1 MKILKTVLI
10 ALLFLVGLVSA
21 QIKAHSIDI
30 SPLVGIYVFEQNM
43 DIDLENKGYFGM
55 RFGYNITS
63 NWAVEA
69 TGAYSKTQTLENWRT
84 PYGRTLLADTGVDF
98 YLFHMDFLYHISP
111 QDVVTPYVAFG
122 GGASNIDPEG
132 FDSNITP
139 MINYGVGFKYSII
152 EVLAF
157 RADMRH
163 LLAIDTFEDFDT
175 MGNDFHNQLSIDVGL
190 TYAIGGEST
199 DIDKDGIVN
208 KKDKCPTVPEDKDGF
223 EDEDGCPDLDN
234 DKDGI
239 ADLKDKCPNTPED
252 KDGFEDE
259 DGCPDLDNDK
269 DGILD
274 VDDKCPNDP
283 EDFDGFQDEDGC
295 PDLDRDGDG
304 IQDVDDK
311 CPDDPEDFDGFED
324 KDGCPEPDNDKD
336 GILDP
341 VDKCPNDAETFNGF
355 EDEDGCPDAI
365 ILKKDDTINLDN
377 IYFKTGKAE
386 LTEASFPTLNSVKR
400 IFIDNPGIV
409 IQIEGHTDSQGSA
422 AYNKSLS
429 GKRAE
434 SVMNYLTTKLNIP
447 QSQLTAVGFG
457 EDKPIADNKTKEGRA
472 KNRRIEFRVMSR

>member
-1 MKILKTVLI
+1 MKILKTALI
-10 ALLFLVGLVSA
+10 SLLFLVGVVSA

-30 SPLVGIYVFEQNM
+30 SPFIGIYAFEQNM
-43 DIDLENKGYFGM
+43 DIDLENKGYLGM
-55 RFGYNITS
+55 RLGYNITS
-63 NWAVEA
+63 DWAVE
-69 TGAYSKTQTLENWRT
+69 TTLGFSRTQVLEDYMT
-84 PYGRTLLADTGVDF
+84 QYGWVLREDWDVDF
-98 YLFHMDFLYHISP
+98 TVFHIDGLYHITP
-111 QDVVTPYVAFG
+111 QNVVTPYVALGF
-122 GGASNIDPEG
+122 GASNIDPYNY
-132 FDSNITP
+132 DSNISP
-139 MINYGVGFKYSII
+139 MINYGGGFKYSIV

-157 RADMRH
+157 RGDIRH
-163 LLAIDTFEDFDT
+163 LITIDTFSDFDT
-175 MGNDFHNQLSIDVGL
+175 MGKDVHNQLSIDVGL

-199 DIDKDGIVN
+199 DIDKDGIPN

-239 ADLKDKCPNTPED
+239 TDVKDKCPNIPED

-324 KDGCPEPDNDKD
+324 EDGCPELDNDKD

-341 VDKCPNDAETFNGF
+341 VDNCPNDAETFNGF

-365 ILKKDDTINLDN
+365 ILKKDETITLDN
-377 IYFKTGKAE
+377 IYFKTGSAQ
-386 LTEASFPTLNSVKR
+386 LTTASEQTLDGVKR
-400 IFIDNPGIV
+400 IFVDNPGIV
-409 IQIEGHTDSQGSA
+409 IQVEGHTDSQGSA
-422 AYNKSLS
+422 AYNKKLS
-429 GKRAE
+429 GKRAN
-434 SVMNYLTTKLNIP
+434 SVMNYLITKLNIP
-447 QSQLTAVGFG
+447 NEQLTAVGFG
-457 EDKPIADNKTKEGRA
+457 EERPVADNKKKEGRA
-472 KNRRIEFRVMSR
+472 KNRRIEFRVMAK

>member
-10 ALLFLVGLVSA
+10 ALLFLAGVVSA

-30 SPLVGIYVFEQNM
+30 SPFVGIYVFEQNM
-43 DIDLENKGYFGM
+43 DYDLENKGCFGM
-55 RFGYNITS
+55 RFGYNVNS
-63 NWAVEA
+63 YWAVEV
-69 TGAYSKTQTLENWRT
+69 TGVYSKTQVLGDWDTPNGWTLRE
-84 PYGRTLLADTGVDF
+84 DTGVDF
-98 YLFHMDFLYHISP
+98 YLFHLDGLYHISP
-111 QDVVTPYVAFG
+111 ADIVTPYVALGF
-122 GGASNIDPEG
+122 GASNMDPAG

-139 MINYGVGFKYSII
+139 MVNYGLGFKYSIV
-152 EVLAF
+152 EYLAF
-157 RADMRH
+157 RADVRH
-163 LLAIDTFEDFDT
+163 LIAIDTFGEFDT
-175 MGNDFHNQLSIDVGL
+175 MGKDVHNQLSLDVGC
-190 TYAIGGEST
+190 TFAIGGESS
-199 DIDKDGIVN
+199 DIDKDGIPN

-239 ADLKDKCPNTPED
+239 PDLKDKCPNVPED

-274 VDDKCPNDP
+274 VDDKCPNEP

-324 KDGCPEPDNDKD
+324 EDGCPELDNDKD

-386 LTEASFPTLNSVKR
+386 LTPASFPTLDSVKR
-400 IFIDNPGIV
+400 IFIDNPGIK
-409 IQIEGHTDSQGSA
+409 IQVEGHTDSQGSA
-422 AYNKSLS
+422 GYNKKLS
-429 GKRAE
+429 GRRAQ
-434 SVMNYLTTKLNIP
+434 SVMNYLLTKLNIP

-457 EDKPIADNKTKEGRA
+457 EEKPIADNKKKEGRA
-472 KNRRIEFRVMSR
+472 KNRRIEFRVMSK

>member
-1 MKILKTVLI
+1 MKILKTALI
-10 ALLFLVGLVSA
+10 ALLFLAGMLNA
-21 QIKAHSIDI
+21 QIKAHSIDV
-30 SPLVGIYVFEQNM
+30 SPFIGIYAFEQNM
-43 DIDLENKGYFGM
+43 DINLENKGYLGM
-55 RFGYNITS
+55 RLGYNITS
-63 NWAVEA
+63 NWAVE
-69 TGAYSKTQTLENWRT
+69 TTLGFSRTQVLEDWMT
-84 PYGRTLLADTGVDF
+84 PYGWVLKEDWDVDF
-98 YLFHMDFLYHISP
+98 TVFHLDGLYYITP
-111 QDVVTPYVAFG
+111 QNQVTPYVAFG
-122 GGASNIDPEG
+122 FGASNIDPYN

-139 MINYGVGFKYSII
+139 MINYGGGFKYSII

-157 RADMRH
+157 RADIRH
-163 LLAIDTFEDFDT
+163 LLAIDQFGDFES
-175 MGNDFHNQLSIDVGL
+175 MGKDVHNQLSIDVGL

-208 KKDKCPTVPEDKDGF
+208 KLDKCPTVPEDKDGF

-239 ADLKDKCPNTPED
+239 ADVKDKCPNVAED

-259 DGCPDLDNDK
+259 DGCPDIDNDK

-324 KDGCPEPDNDKD
+324 EDGCPDLDNDKD
-336 GILDP
+336 GIFDT

-386 LTEASFPTLNSVKR
+386 LTSASFPTLNSVKR
-400 IFIDNPGIV
+400 IFIDNPGIK

-422 AYNKSLS
+422 KYNKKLS
-429 GKRAE
+429 RRRAE
-434 SVMNYLTTKLNIP
+434 SVMNYLITKLNIP
-447 QSQLTAVGFG
+447 ANQLTAVGFG
-457 EDKPIADNKTKEGRA
+457 EEKPIADNKKKEGRA
-472 KNRRIEFRVMSR
+472 KNRRIEFRVMSK